1 MTDIDTNI
9 DSKLLPLSI
18 NQQEIVDFY
27 KDVVVS
33 RTKGPQLEG
42 LDETWLPEVLNDPE
56 TLTVDLQDGGKW
68 PLLVKIKHN
77 IDYRDG
83 FFEDHFP
90 EEDAYYFSLPPTEYL
105 EDLITTQKIQLVVEE
120 LIARNGIIA
129 YDFQEGSENELLIPS
144 LLNRGSANNLIDVT
158 PESAAYGQSYGLP
171 AVMHFEAI
179 ARQKNHSPENASGDA
194 VVAFEQL
201 VAEGKYE
208 DSPVNGVTL
217 LDKDKLTANPELLDN
232 IWTMY
237 KDQFDELVD
246 DHPSLQIQPREE
258 LEAMLLDEDS
268 FNIGFMEEGK
278 VVGLCYF
285 VSNIEKCVWLN
296 KGFFDDLH
304 SQAPNTKLAYFPG
317 IVVDKDKA
325 RKGAEYATSMIGLV
339 EKVTERA
346 GIDMQIVFQCTNVSA
361 TYIPQI
367 VTSSINNFE
376 ASGFVRPIDKNGNA
390 FQKTAQY
397 NYRVVRP
404 V

>member
-1 MTDIDTNI
+1 MTDMDP
-9 DSKLLPLSI
+9 KLDNKSLPLDI
-18 NQQEIVDFY
+18 TQQESIDFY
-27 KDVVVS
+27 KDVVGS

-42 LDETWLPEVLNDPE
+42 LDESWLPEVLNDPE
-56 TLTVDLQDGGKW
+56 TLSVELQNGKKW

-77 IDYRDG
+77 IDYRED
-83 FFEDHFP
+83 FFKDHFP
-90 EEDAYYFSLPPTEYL
+90 EEDAYYFTLPPAEYIEEL
-105 EDLITTQKIQLVVEE
+105 VSSRKIQSVIEDLK
-120 LIARNGIIA
+120 ARNGIIA
-129 YDFQEGSENELLIPS
+129 YDFQEGSENEQLIPS
-144 LLNRGSANNLIDVT
+144 LLEGGSARHLVDIT

-171 AVMHFEAI
+171 AVIHFEAI
-179 ARQKNHSPENASGDA
+179 AKQKNRSPENATGDTIA
-194 VVAFEQL
+194 AFKEL
-201 VAEGKYE
+201 VAAGEYE
-208 DSPVNGVTL
+208 DSPAYGVTL
-217 LDKDKLTANPELLDN
+217 LDKDKLTENPELLDN
-232 IWTMY
+232 IWTIY

-296 KGFFDDLH
+296 KGFFDELH
-304 SQAPNTKLAYFPG
+304 DQAPDTKLAYFPG
-317 IVVDKDKA
+317 IVVDKNKA

-346 GIDMQIVFQCTNVSA
+346 GIDMQVVFQCTNVSA
-361 TYIPQI
+361 TYIPEI
-367 VTSSINNFE
+367 VTSFINNCEAFE
-376 ASGFVRPIDKNGNA
+376 FARPIDEHGNA

-397 NYRVVRP
+397 DYKIVRP